1 MNMRI
6 RTIQKAYEEIVAADP
21 QTGITEYR
29 IRQIVVD
36 GVIPS
41 RKVGAKYLFDLDV
54 LLNYLSGDGGNK

>member
-1 MNMRI
+1 MRI
-6 RTIQKAYEEIVAADP
+6 RTIGMAYREIKAADP

-41 RKVGAKYLFDLDV
+41 TKFGKKYMIDLDV
-54 LLNYLSGDGGNK
+54 LLNYLSGGGDIK